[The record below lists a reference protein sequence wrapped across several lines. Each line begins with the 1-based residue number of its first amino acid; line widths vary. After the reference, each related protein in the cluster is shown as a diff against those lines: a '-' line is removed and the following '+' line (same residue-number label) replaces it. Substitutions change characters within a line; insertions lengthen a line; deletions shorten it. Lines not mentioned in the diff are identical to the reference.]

1 MTGRLVCVVIPYKD
15 FKEKIRI
22 TKENKE
28 HKIEIYN
35 DFILVS
41 IRRKGKNE
49 YTKNAWRS
57 FDIFWSRRYSYYNVK
72 SQER

>member
-49 YTKNAWRS
+49 YTKNA
-57 FDIFWSRRYSYYNVK
+57 
-72 SQER
+72 

>member
-49 YTKNAWRS
+49 YTK
-57 FDIFWSRRYSYYNVK
+57 K
-72 SQER
+72 CLKKL

>member
-28 HKIEIYN
+28 HNIEIHKN
-35 DFILVS
+35 FILVS
-41 IRRKGKNE
+41 IRRKGRK
-49 YTKNAWRS
+49 
-57 FDIFWSRRYSYYNVK
+57 
-72 SQER
+72 

>member
-28 HKIEIYN
+28 QKIEIYN

-49 YTKNAWRS
+49 YTKNA
-57 FDIFWSRRYSYYNVK
+57 
-72 SQER
+72 